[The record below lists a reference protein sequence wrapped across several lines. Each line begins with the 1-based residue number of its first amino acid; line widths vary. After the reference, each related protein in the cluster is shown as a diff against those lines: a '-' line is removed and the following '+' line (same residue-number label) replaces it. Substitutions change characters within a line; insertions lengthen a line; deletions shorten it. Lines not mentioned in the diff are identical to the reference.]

1 MAKRKTTRKYYF
13 SVEGETEK
21 WYLNWLQK
29 TINDTRN
36 AKARV
41 SFSIKVEKNPCACV
55 NRISSLQK
63 TTELVHVVDVEGSDI
78 SSRKTF
84 SGILGNLSKAMDIKS
99 GIRYSLGYCNLSF
112 ELWIILH
119 KTDCFGTFSSKDAY
133 LPFINRE
140 YKTHFSG
147 MRDYKK
153 EGNLCKDIINNYC
166 YVKVNPKNPSFN
178 LSINDDDSL
187 MFEVNDNDNSLRSIR
202 LYLYNNNL
210 EYFFDYPI
218 FNGAVI
224 INNVNVNETY
234 NFSIM
239 IGYYSGGE
247 ISYTNEIITG
257 KIAIEDS
264 ELVLGNIYLLNSN
277 ESDIRC
283 SIEVNDLIQGNELQQ
298 LSYLNNDIILDSK
311 FSYFPVIIFSLVVG
325 GLLFGTIIIF
335 RNKRINKF

>member
-41 SFSIKVEKNPCACV
+41 SFSIKVEKNPCAFV
-55 NRISSLQK
+55 KSLSSLQK

-153 EGNLCKDIINNYC
+153 EGNFSRVLNKLELEDVISAIDRAHSIQSNKDRDGLRPLQAHGFEY
-166 YVKVNPKNPSFN
+166 YQDAPS
-178 LSINDDDSL
+178 LSLDQ
-187 MFEVNDNDNSLRSIR
+187 
-202 LYLYNNNL
+202 Y
-210 EYFFDYPI
+210 
-218 FNGAVI
+218 
-224 INNVNVNETY
+224 
-234 NFSIM
+234 
-239 IGYYSGGE
+239 
-247 ISYTNEIITG
+247 
-257 KIAIEDS
+257 IE
-264 ELVLGNIYLLNSN
+264 
-277 ESDIRC
+277 
-283 SIEVNDLIQGNELQQ
+283 Q
-298 LSYLNNDIILDSK
+298 ILKDC
-311 FSYFPVIIFSLVVG
+311 
-325 GLLFGTIIIF
+325 GLLQ
-335 RNKRINKF
+335 K

>member
-1 MAKRKTTRKYYF
+1 
-13 SVEGETEK
+13 
-21 WYLNWLQK
+21 
-29 TINDTRN
+29 
-36 AKARV
+36 
-41 SFSIKVEKNPCACV
+41 
-55 NRISSLQK
+55 
-63 TTELVHVVDVEGSDI
+63 
-78 SSRKTF
+78 
-84 SGILGNLSKAMDIKS
+84 
-99 GIRYSLGYCNLSF
+99 
-112 ELWIILH
+112 
-119 KTDCFGTFSSKDAY
+119 
-133 LPFINRE
+133 
-140 YKTHFSG
+140 
-147 MRDYKK
+147 
-153 EGNLCKDIINNYC
+153 
-166 YVKVNPKNPSFN
+166 
-178 LSINDDDSL
+178 

-210 EYFFDYPI
+210 EYFFDYPF

-283 SIEVNDLIQGNELQQ
+283 SIEVNDLIQGNELKQ